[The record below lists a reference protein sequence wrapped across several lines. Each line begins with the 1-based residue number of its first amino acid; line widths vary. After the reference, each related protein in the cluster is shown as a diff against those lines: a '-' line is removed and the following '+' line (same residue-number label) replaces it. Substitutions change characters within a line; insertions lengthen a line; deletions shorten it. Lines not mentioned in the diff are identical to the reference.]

1 MLKIL
6 MITSGL
12 ECGITRYT
20 KELTSEIIKMHIKVD
35 CVPLNPGI
43 FRFNILRD
51 IIRLKPDIVHIQHEI
66 VMFDKFFGVTSFFIY
81 LYAFLTMRKA
91 VTTYHTVK
99 SLENFENEIAD
110 KYRSPIR
117 IPFAKLFIKCSFK
130 MISLFSAQIIVLTET
145 AKNVLKNEYKI
156 KNVVYVPH
164 GFFYPYG
171 VDNDVLST
179 FREVLGLKFSDK
191 MLLLF
196 GYPFENKGYEYVI
209 KSLPLVLKKHP
220 EAKLV
225 ITGGIAHADPDQ
237 CLSYISKLKALAKRL
252 MVDHSIIYTGYIHEE
267 EVPYLI
273 SSADVAIF
281 PFKPRQSASGAF
293 STVYPYKIPIIVSDI
308 PVFDLLENRID
319 CIKLNVENGEELADT
334 INLILDN
341 PEMSNKLRENVDR
354 RINVLSIERAAREH
368 INIYKRNLFQAK
380 SFTKKF

>member
-1 MLKIL
+1 

-20 KELTSEIIKMHIKVD
+20 KELISEISKKHIKVD

-81 LYAFLTMRKA
+81 LYAFLTRRKT
-91 VTTYHTVK
+91 VTTFHTVK

-117 IPFAKLFIKCSFK
+117 IPFAKLFIKFSFK
-130 MISLFSAQIIVLTET
+130 MVSLFSAQIIVLTET

-156 KNVVYVPH
+156 KNVVYIPH
-164 GFFYPYG
+164 GFFDPCE
-171 VDNDVLST
+171 VDNEALSK
-179 FREVLGLKFSDK
+179 FREVLGLKSNDE

-209 KSLPLVLKKHP
+209 KSLPLVLKRHP

-225 ITGGIAHADPDQ
+225 ITGGIAHADPEQ
-237 CLSYISKLKALAKRL
+237 CITYISELKEMARRL
-252 MVDHSIIYTGYIHEE
+252 MVELSIIFTDYIPDED
-267 EVPYLI
+267 VPYLI
-273 SSADVAIF
+273 MSADVGIF
-281 PFKPRQSASGAF
+281 PFKSRQSASGAL
-293 STVYPYKIPIIVSDI
+293 STVYPYKKPIIVSDI
-308 PVFDLLENRID
+308 PVFDFLEDKND
-319 CIKLNVENGEELADT
+319 CIKVNVKNEEELAGA
-334 INLILDN
+334 INLIFDN
-341 PEMSNKLRENVDR
+341 PEMSSKLRKNIDR

-368 INIYKRNLFQAK
+368 MNIYKA
-380 SFTKKF
+380 

>member
-20 KELTSEIIKMHIKVD
+20 KELTSEIIKTHIKVD

-81 LYAFLTMRKA
+81 MYAFLTMRKA
-91 VTTYHTVK
+91 VTTFHTVK

-110 KYRSPIR
+110 KYCSPIL
-117 IPFAKLFIKCSFK
+117 IPFAKLFIKFSFK

-156 KNVVYVPH
+156 KNVVYIPH
-164 GFFYPYG
+164 GFFNIDG
-171 VDNDVLST
+171 IDNDVLSK
-179 FREVLGLKFSDK
+179 FREALGLKSTDK

-209 KSLPLVLKKHP
+209 NSLPLVLKRHP

-237 CLSYISKLKALAKRL
+237 CLSYTSMLKALAKRL
-252 MVDHSIIYTGYIHEE
+252 MVDYAIIFTDYIPDED
-267 EVPYLI
+267 VPYLI

-281 PFKPRQSASGAF
+281 PFKARQSASGAF
-293 STVYPYKIPIIVSDI
+293 STVYPYKIPVIVANI
-308 PVFDLLENRID
+308 PVFDFLEDKKD
-319 CIKLNVENGEELADT
+319 CIKVNVENEEELAGAV
-334 INLILDN
+334 NQILDK
-341 PEMSNKLRENVDR
+341 SNLLSKVCEKLDR
-354 RINVLSIERAAREH
+354 KMEDLSIER
-368 INIYKRNLFQAK
+368 IAK
-380 SFTKKF
+380 KHVRLYNDIMS